1 MEENLPKLLLGVGA
15 LLQYVRASGK
25 VNDWWYGGGA
35 VAGCVVLWVL
45 VHGFPGNRTDI
56 VGLLAWM
63 VDPTTLPVVLGGTF
77 LVSKTANVVAM
88 MPNMSASNPLVPV
101 TNSK

>member
-1 MEENLPKLLLGVGA
+1 MEEHLPKLLLGAGG
-15 LLQYVRASGK
+15 LLQFMRANGK
-25 VNDWWYGGGA
+25 INDWWYGGSA
-35 VAGCVVLWVL
+35 IASCVVLWAL
-45 VHGFPGNRTDI
+45 IHGVPGDRADI
-56 VGLLAWM
+56 VTLLAWL

-88 MPNMSASNPLVPV
+88 IPNVNASNPLVPV